1 MTDTRYEVIYRG
13 KILEGFEFET
23 AKQNLMRMFSLS
35 EAKAERI
42 LKSRR
47 AVLKKNADEPTA
59 KKLGVALKKAGLDV
73 ALTKAQPTM
82 VAPEVAPLSGLQ
94 MEKPPEVTPSSGLQM
109 KKALEEKPEGI
120 QQPSERTPM
129 EQAGTPAPAGSFGV
143 PSTIPFEFW
152 GSGMEYFKIWIVN
165 IILSIAT
172 LGIYSPWA
180 KVRRKQYFYGNTD
193 LKGSSFEYLADPM
206 KILKGRAIVGGFF
219 IIYSV
224 VSELVPI
231 LGAIMSLAFIVVL
244 PWLVVRSLAFN
255 ARNSAIRNIRFGFD
269 GTFGEAA
276 KVYVLWPA
284 LAVLTVGLLFPYV
297 YFRQKKFLVENS
309 SYGTTKF
316 EFTATAG
323 EYYSIWISALVP
335 FLLCILAY
343 VALSVVFPPASLL
356 LFLVMYLY
364 FMAFFSVKTTNLLY
378 DSSRLGPHKLDAD
391 LGLKEY
397 FFIVAANTLAVA
409 FTLGMLHPWAKVRTT
424 RYKAEHLNLVVSG
437 NLDSFVA
444 QEQKEVSALGEEM
457 ADFLDFDFGL

>member
-1 MTDTRYEVIYRG
+1 
-13 KILEGFEFET
+13 
-23 AKQNLMRMFSLS
+23 
-35 EAKAERI
+35 
-42 LKSRR
+42 
-47 AVLKKNADEPTA
+47 
-59 KKLGVALKKAGLDV
+59 
-73 ALTKAQPTM
+73 
-82 VAPEVAPLSGLQ
+82 
-94 MEKPPEVTPSSGLQM
+94 
-109 KKALEEKPEGI
+109 
-120 QQPSERTPM
+120 M
-129 EQAGTPAPAGSFGV
+129 EQAGTPAPASSFGV

-397 FFIVAANTLAVA
+397 FFIVATNTLAVA